1 MQMLKPRSVIVAIAA
16 SLVLA
21 AWGATGEPAWRGGGR
36 HARPLGAARLRL
48 IELRKLG

>member
-21 AWGATGEPAWRGGGR
+21 AWGSADA
-36 HARPLGAARLRL
+36 
-48 IELRKLG
+48 